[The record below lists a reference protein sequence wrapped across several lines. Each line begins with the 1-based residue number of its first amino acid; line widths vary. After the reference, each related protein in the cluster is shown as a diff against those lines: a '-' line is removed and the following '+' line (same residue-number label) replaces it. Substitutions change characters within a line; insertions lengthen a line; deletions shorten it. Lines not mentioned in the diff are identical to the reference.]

1 MATRLHKVVSR
12 LVEITGQDWIISFIP
27 ANEVNRFDCIA
38 FRPKGRRRGG
48 PSEYVVPVESARN
61 HAAERIRLARIAQR
75 KADKKMKRFVKE
87 FS

>member
-12 LVEITGQDWIISFIP
+12 LVEITGQDWIISFLP
-27 ANEVNRFDCIA
+27 ATPETRYDCIA

-61 HAAERIRLARIAQR
+61 HAAERTRLARIAQR
-75 KADKKMKRFVKE
+75 KRERKEAKKLRE

>member
-12 LVEITGQDWIISFIP
+12 LVEITGQDWIVSFIP
-27 ANEVNRFDCIA
+27 ANEVQRFDSIA

-48 PSEYVVPVESARN
+48 PAEYVIPVESARN
-61 HAAERIRLARIAQR
+61 YAAERIRLARIAHR
-75 KADKKMKRFVKE
+75 KWEKKQAKKLKE